1 MITCKQVSKSL
12 NQKNF
17 QDYPLWKRLL
27 IKLHVKCCIF
37 CGKYNSQVIETHEMC
52 RELIKNE
59 EILLESDCCDIRLEE
74 DNKVALKEKIRQST
88 ESAQL

>member
-1 MITCKQVSKSL
+1 MFTCKQVSNLL

-17 QDYPLWKRLL
+17 QDLPSWKKVLV
-27 IKLHVKCCIF
+27 KMHVKCCIF
-37 CGKYNSQVIETHEMC
+37 CGKYNTQVIDTHEMC

-59 EILLESDCCDIRLEE
+59 EKTHDSDSCDACLEE
-74 DNKVALKEKIRQST
+74 DNKAAMKEKIRQST

>member
-1 MITCKQVSKSL
+1 MLTCKQVSKLL

-17 QDYPLWKRLL
+17 QDLPLWKRLL

-37 CGKYNSQVIETHEMC
+37 CGKYNTQVIETHEMC

-59 EILLESDCCDIRLEE
+59 EESLESGCCDICLEKDDKE
-74 DNKVALKEKIRQST
+74 ALKEKIRQST

>member
-1 MITCKQVSKSL
+1 MFTCKQVSNSL

-17 QDYPLWKRLL
+17 QDLPLWKRLL

-37 CGKYNSQVIETHEMC
+37 CGKYNTQVIETHEMC

-59 EILLESDCCDIRLEE
+59 EELIESDCCEICLEDDSKE
-74 DNKVALKEKIRQST
+74 ALKEKIRQST

>member
-1 MITCKQVSKSL
+1 MFTCKQVSDSL
-12 NQKNF
+12 NRKNF
-17 QDYPLWKRLL
+17 QDLPHWKRLL

-37 CGKYNSQVIETHEMC
+37 CGKYNTQVIETHDMC

-59 EILLESDCCDIRLEE
+59 KELLESDCCDICLEE
-74 DNKVALKEKIRQST
+74 HDKEALKEKIRQSS

>member
-1 MITCKQVSKSL
+1 MFTCKQVSNLL

-17 QDYPLWKRLL
+17 QDLPSWKRIF
-27 IKLHVKCCIF
+27 IKLHVKCCVF
-37 CGKYNSQVIETHEMC
+37 CGKYNTQVIETHDMC

-59 EILLESDCCDIRLEE
+59 ENLHDSDSCDVCLEE
-74 DNKVALKEKIRQST
+74 NNKEAIKEKIRQSS

>member
-1 MITCKQVSKSL
+1 MFTCKQVSHSL

-17 QDYPLWKRLL
+17 QDLPLWKRFL

-37 CGKYNSQVIETHEMC
+37 CGKYNTQVIETHDMC

-59 EILLESDCCDIRLEE
+59 KELLESDCCDICLEE
-74 DNKVALKEKIRQST
+74 DNKEALKEKIRQSS

>member
-1 MITCKQVSKSL
+1 MLTCKQVSNSL

-17 QDYPLWKRLL
+17 QDLPLWKRFL

-37 CGKYNSQVIETHEMC
+37 CGKYNTQVIETHDMC
-52 RELIKNE
+52 RELIKHE
-59 EILLESDCCDIRLEE
+59 ENSIESDCCDICLEE
-74 DNKVALKEKIRQST
+74 EDKEALKEKIRQST

>member
-1 MITCKQVSKSL
+1 MFTCKQVSNLL

-17 QDYPLWKRLL
+17 QDLPLFKRLL
-27 IKLHVKCCIF
+27 VKLHVKCCVF
-37 CGKYNSQVIETHEMC
+37 CGKYNTQVIETHNMC

-59 EILLESDCCDIRLEE
+59 EDSLESNCCNVCLEE
-74 DNKVALKEKIRQST
+74 DNKEAMKEKIRQST

>member
-1 MITCKQVSKSL
+1 MFTCKQVSNSL

-17 QDYPLWKRLL
+17 QDLPLWKRLL

-37 CGKYNSQVIETHEMC
+37 CGKYNTHVIETHDMC

-59 EILLESDCCDIRLEE
+59 ENSLESDCCGICLEE
-74 DNKVALKEKIRQST
+74 DNKEAMKEKIRQST

>member
-1 MITCKQVSKSL
+1 MFTCKQVSNSL

-17 QDYPLWKRLL
+17 QDLPLWKRLF

-37 CGKYNSQVIETHEMC
+37 CGKYNTQVIDTHDMC

-59 EILLESDCCDIRLEE
+59 EKSLESDCCDICLEE
-74 DNKVALKEKIRQST
+74 DNKEALKEKIRQST
-88 ESAQL
+88 DSAQL

>member
-1 MITCKQVSKSL
+1 MFTCKQVSDSL
-12 NQKNF
+12 NRKNF
-17 QDYPLWKRLL
+17 QDLPHWKRLL

-37 CGKYNSQVIETHEMC
+37 CGKYNSQVIETHDMC

-59 EILLESDCCDIRLEE
+59 EKSLESDCCDICLKD
-74 DNKVALKEKIRQST
+74 DNKEAIKEKIRQST

>member
-1 MITCKQVSKSL
+1 MFTCKQVSNLL

-17 QDYPLWKRLL
+17 QDLPLFKRLL
-27 IKLHVKCCIF
+27 VKLHVKCCVF
-37 CGKYNSQVIETHEMC
+37 CGKYNTQVIETHNMC

-59 EILLESDCCDIRLEE
+59 EDSLESNCCNVCLEE
-74 DNKVALKEKIRQST
+74 DNKEAMKEKIRHST

>member
-1 MITCKQVSKSL
+1 MFTCKQVSNSL

-17 QDYPLWKRLL
+17 HDLPLWKRLL

-37 CGKYNSQVIETHEMC
+37 CGKYNTQVIDTHDMC

-59 EILLESDCCDIRLEE
+59 EESLESDCCDICLEE
-74 DNKVALKEKIRQST
+74 DNKEALKEKIRQST
-88 ESAQL
+88 DSAQL

>member
-1 MITCKQVSKSL
+1 MLTCKQVSNSL

-17 QDYPLWKRLL
+17 QDLPLWKRFL

-37 CGKYNSQVIETHEMC
+37 CGKYNTQVIETHDMC

-59 EILLESDCCDIRLEE
+59 KELLESDCCNIRLEE
-74 DNKVALKEKIRQST
+74 DNKEALKEKIRQSS

>member
-1 MITCKQVSKSL
+1 MFTCKQVSNSL

-17 QDYPLWKRLL
+17 QDLPQWKRLL
-27 IKLHVKCCIF
+27 IKLHVKFCIF
-37 CGKYNSQVIETHEMC
+37 CRKFNTQVIETHDMC

-59 EILLESDCCDIRLEE
+59 EESLESDCCDICLEE
-74 DNKVALKEKIRQST
+74 ENKEALKEKIRQST

>member
-1 MITCKQVSKSL
+1 MFTCKQVSNSL
-12 NQKNF
+12 NKKNF
-17 QDYPLWKRLL
+17 QDFPRWKRLL

-37 CGKYNSQVIETHEMC
+37 CGKYNTQVIETHDMC

-59 EILLESDCCDIRLEE
+59 ENSLESGCCDICLEE
-74 DNKVALKEKIRQST
+74 DNKEAMKEKIRQSS